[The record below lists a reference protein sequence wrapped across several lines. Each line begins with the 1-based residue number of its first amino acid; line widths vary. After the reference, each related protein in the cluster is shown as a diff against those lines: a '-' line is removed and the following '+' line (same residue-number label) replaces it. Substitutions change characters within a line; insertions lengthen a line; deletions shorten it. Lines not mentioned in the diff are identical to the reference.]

1 MFSVSVDL
9 IGDCPKG
16 VFYMEKV
23 TAGKSVEL
31 TDKLVDSLL
40 FVLKGAAY
48 FFCGVILAGAGI
60 FSFRI
65 PLGVGLIAA
74 TSGASRIFALAGTLF
89 GTVLRLEEAQ
99 IVPCCACAA
108 AVFAVSVLLERV
120 SVKHKRRNILAVSVG
135 IICLAGGCAA
145 MFSGKASLAE
155 LVLRLCSAVVC
166 GSSVIFFSGA
176 NDCVI
181 KKRNIYMLDN
191 YSLTCITVSF
201 CALLL
206 GASDVS
212 VFAFRPARFFA
223 CLAVVGT
230 SFLFARSGGCA
241 AGVAAGACVA
251 FSGTG
256 PALAL
261 CYGLCGLTAGI
272 FSKYG
277 QLACALAFS
286 LTAGTAALLDGTREG
301 IAVFAEAAA
310 ASVIFCAVPG
320 KRLTRLRRKILEP
333 RAVRLT
339 GEFSGVRDR
348 LTEASRAI
356 GSVSECIASVSK
368 GIEAL
373 APAADIM
380 VLMRVRERVCA
391 GCKLKDGFC
400 PESGEFSAVLEKL
413 GHGEAVSEKDF
424 SLNFNSKCPS
434 VPRLADN
441 FNRIYGSRSALNV
454 LQAGNARNRE
464 LACGQFDQMSE
475 MLGELARE
483 LEEGAAVLYGKERSA
498 SRVLEENGFTVISAS
513 CTKPVSG
520 ALRLSC
526 RVADIPSGTSLS
538 RLSAEISRELEAEF
552 LPPKLRQNTD
562 FTEMLFLRREL
573 YKVRIGSARASCAGQ
588 KLCGDYFEFFRT
600 ETKAYILLSDGMGT
614 GGRAAIDS
622 AMTVELFSRLLRS
635 GISPECALGITNS
648 ALAVKSEDESLSTLD
663 VAQIDIFDGSVLLM
677 KAGAA
682 PSFYTANGKIKEASA
697 PCTPLGILSKA
708 EFSKYELKMHG
719 GDILV
724 MVSDGILGAGSEC
737 VEAEIRSFGGNG
749 SANDLAELILNS
761 ARRRCGEK
769 YDDMTVIVAVM
780 QEM

>member
-1 MFSVSVDL
+1 
-9 IGDCPKG
+9 
-16 VFYMEKV
+16 MEKAAAATGV
-23 TAGKSVEL
+23 SL
-31 TDKLVDSLL
+31 TDKLTDTL
-40 FVLKGAAY
+40 FFILKGTAY

-65 PLGVGLIAA
+65 PLGAGLVAA
-74 TSGASRIFALAGTLF
+74 VSGTSRIFALAGALIGTL
-89 GTVLRLEEAQ
+89 LRLDPPQ
-99 IVPCCACAA
+99 TTACAVSLV
-108 AVFAVSVLLERV
+108 AVFAVSLLLERV
-120 SVKHKRRNILAVSVG
+120 QIKQKKRNVLAVSTG

-145 MFSGKASLAE
+145 MFSEEASLSR
-155 LVLRLCSAVVC
+155 LVLQLCSAAVC
-166 GSSVIFFSGA
+166 GSSVIFFSGT
-176 NDCVI
+176 NDCII

-191 YSLTCITVSF
+191 YSLTCITVSL

-212 VFAFRPARFFA
+212 IMYFRPARFFG
-223 CLAVVGT
+223 CLAVICAA
-230 SFLFARSGGCA
+230 FLFARAGGCA
-241 AGVAAGACVA
+241 AGVAVGTCVA

-277 QLACALAFS
+277 QLACALSFS
-286 LTAGTAALLDGTREG
+286 LTAGTAALLDGSRDG

-310 ASVIFCAVPG
+310 ASVIFCAVSG
-320 KRLTRLRRKILEP
+320 KRLKRLRRKILEP
-333 RAVRLT
+333 RAIKLT

-348 LTEASRAI
+348 LTSASHAI
-356 GSVSECIASVSK
+356 GSVSECISSVSK

-380 VLMRVRERVCA
+380 VLMRVRERVCSC
-391 GCKLKDGFC
+391 CKLQGGFC
-400 PESGEFSAVLEKL
+400 PENGEFAAVLDKL
-413 GHGEAVSEKDF
+413 AHGEAVSEADF
-424 SLNFNSKCPS
+424 SVNFNSKCPS

-441 FNRIYGSRSALNV
+441 FNRIYGSRSAVNA
-454 LQAGNARNRE
+454 LQAGSARNRE
-464 LACGQFDQMSE
+464 LACGQFEWMSE
-475 MLGELARE
+475 MLEELARE

-498 SRVLEENGFTVISAS
+498 ARVLEENGFSVISAS

-520 ALRLSC
+520 ALRLCCS
-526 RVADIPSGTSLS
+526 VASIPAGTSLS
-538 RLSAEISRELEAEF
+538 RLGTEISRELEAEF
-552 LPPKLRQNTD
+552 LPPKLREGTEC
-562 FTEMLFLRREL
+562 TEMLFLRREL
-573 YKVRIGSARASCAGQ
+573 YKVRIGSARSSCGGA

-635 GISPECALGITNS
+635 GISPDCALSITNS

-663 VAQIDIFDGSVLLM
+663 VAEIDIFDGSVSLM

-682 PSFYTANGKIKEASA
+682 PSFYTSSGKIKEASA
-697 PCTPLGILSKA
+697 PSTPLGILSKA

-724 MVSDGILGAGSEC
+724 MVSDGILGAGTEP

-749 SANDLAELILNS
+749 NANDLAELILNS

-769 YDDMTVIVAVM
+769 YDDMTVIVAVV